1 MSHMKKHTNKN
12 SLFDKYTKTFII
24 MIVVVGLF
32 SVTVCGD
39 FVGLGQNKGSPVTLQ
54 YSFKFTEPSISLV
67 TLQKQPFSSLSIP
80 GTISMGCSVGAPR
93 LPAKPV
99 KILLPQGTILTD
111 VSISCSSKEILDLVS
126 KGIDIQEFPIVPHQK
141 QIILGSPPP
150 STFEFNQQ
158 KYTSEI
164 ALPGKLYDDVS
175 IGYCKGYAIVSFTLF
190 PVEYIP
196 SIGEV
201 SYYPEMTIF
210 LNLHDSVE
218 PNQYFRGSPDDEQWV
233 QSLVMNPAIAS
244 TYTVSQQKDEKY
256 SGGLCS
262 VSDNNGEGYGYVIIT
277 TDELYDFSET
287 YTWDD
292 LIDKKEADG
301 LHATKVT
308 VEDIIL
314 CSDYWNATS
323 LFNDTAA
330 LIREFCKDAYQDW
343 NTQYILIGGDDDG
356 SNKIERREMDS
367 AAESAV
373 ETDIYWT
380 HLDSSFNE
388 DQDTDWGEEGD
399 DGFDLYSEM
408 CSGSIPCD
416 EGIDVSNWLTK
427 SFFYEESNEINYLD
441 NAAFYGGDTTWDAEG
456 DEIIEFSAIFGTDD
470 WMGPNPY
477 GDGPYPSWLGFQW
490 GFETWNANYPA
501 LSYNLSVKWTGE
513 PPNPGWSG
521 GSTSAAI
528 NGLKNAI
535 NNDQVTLISSVAHAN
550 SGMSMDVYS
559 SNWESEYH
567 NTKPFFLT
575 DQGCHCGDMDA
586 SDDGVL
592 HSMLFHDDTELA
604 FAVVYN
610 TGYGWGNYDG
620 TNASSAIQQKGFWD
634 YLFDIANNSQSV
646 ENWQLG
652 KAHEWS
658 RDLLAPAID
667 WICDGDDGAV
677 RNTIQGCLLFGDP
690 AQRLKVPF
698 VPEHDIDV
706 SNLNIPSFIPHGETQ
721 TVTTLV
727 KNMGNNLETNLL
739 VNFTVDGTVIDSI
752 IIDSLDSFDS
762 ITVSFSWNPDYGT
775 YLVGI
780 DVAFVPNEYDYTNN
794 QVNRTVQV
802 IAAPAIDVAPSTL
815 SFLVPMGSSDSDILT
830 IANLGYAE
838 TSLAYSIVCNDGIYQ
853 WLSASPATGAVAVG
867 EFDDITVTIDTSGL
881 EQRDYE
887 GSIVISSND
896 LDDPEVVVPV
906 YLTVVYGNDMKAVS
920 LNYPTGVIPTGSYII
935 DATVQNL
942 GSYPQTGVIV
952 NCSIFEGGIGGVVLD
967 EDFSTNPTDWTITHV
982 SGTAWTWDSYD
993 QRMEHTYGYPNAGYL
1008 DSPILDCSGKTGI
1021 SLSFW
1026 HYWKADYSSEQQDGY
1041 VRGSI
1046 DGGVTFPYLI
1056 DEFHHNDP
1064 GEETAVKYYDISAWA
1079 NGQSDVMI
1087 RFDIYNYNDWYWR
1100 IDDFNVSAEI
1110 TGPLVYYA
1118 ETLIDIGQYASQN
1131 VQFSPAWNPG
1141 MGVYGVQITT
1151 LLPTDENPSNDVV
1164 ADVVSVEGPGLAYTP
1179 NSYDFGTMLVG
1190 TTGATNFNIWND
1202 GVGTLSYAL
1211 SESASWVT
1219 LSTYSGTS
1227 SGEHDPIT
1235 VTVDT
1240 TGLTSGVLYQ
1250 CDISITSDGGSGV
1263 FHVDVLVVDST
1274 TPMLDVEQTLY
1285 DRGFPIRHATDGD
1298 WAGAQSFTPTMSAIS
1313 GAEVYLRKF
1322 GTPEFDLTIELR
1334 KDSPTGTLY
1343 DTITIPTSEVGTSY
1357 SWLWCD
1363 FADTPVTAGT
1373 KYFVV
1378 IPPAPS
1384 GVTTS
1389 YGYEWAY
1396 AFGNQYDGG
1405 AFWFTR
1411 NGGGLWRDL
1420 GTMYEYAFKTY
1431 GLL

>member
-1 MSHMKKHTNKN
+1 MLATALSVMYVQSSISASPSQSTNENHMIFYRTFEEPILRTHT
-12 SLFDKYTKTFII
+12 LYEAQYTTLALCNTMAI
-24 MIVVVGLF
+24 G
-32 SVTVCGD
+32 SEP
-39 FVGLGQNKGSPVTLQ
+39 GSPT
-54 YSFKFTEPSISLV
+54 Y
-67 TLQKQPFSSLSIP
+67 
-80 GTISMGCSVGAPR
+80 
-93 LPAKPV
+93 PV
-99 KILLPQGTILTD
+99 YPMTILLPSG
-111 VSISCSSKEILDLVS
+111 
-126 KGIDIQEFPIVPHQK
+126 K
-141 QIILGSPPP
+141 QIKSIDVHPGALQQVNTAAQQIDLLSHPITPYQPSIPFGTPAPDSITYNDHVYGSSAYVPDRY
-150 STFEFNQQ
+150 F
-158 KYTSEI
+158 TSSDIE
-164 ALPGKLYDDVS
+164 
-175 IGYCKGYAIVSFTLF
+175 YCRGYAIVSLSLF
-190 PVEYIP
+190 PTKYNP
-196 SIGEV
+196 KDGELF
-201 SYYPEMTIF
+201 YADTIIIDIT
-210 LNLHDSVE
+210 LEDATSQNGMLRDNE
-218 PNQYFRGSPDDEQWV
+218 LDEQWV
-233 QSLVMNPAIAS
+233 KSLVCNPEETS
-244 TYTVSQQKDEKY
+244 SYTTDKGDTFEY
-256 SGGLCS
+256 PGGLCDPS
-262 VSDNNGEGYGYVIIT
+262 ESYDYVVIT
-277 TDELYDFSET
+277 KEFLTDYTGT
-287 YTWDD
+287 YTWADF
-292 LIDKKEADG
+292 INRKQSDG
-301 LHATKVT
+301 LATIIVS
-308 VEDIIL
+308 VEDIL
-314 CSDYWNATS
+314 ACTDYYNSTS
-323 LFNDTAA
+323 LFNDTPAR
-330 LIREFCKDAYQDW
+330 IREFLRDAYQDW
-343 NTQYILIGGDDDG
+343 GISYVLIAGDVTDGPGDTDIQRRLMSSGAESNVEAELYWSNLDSTFNDDG
-356 SNKIERREMDS
+356 DGS
-367 AAESAV
+367 
-373 ETDIYWT
+373 
-380 HLDSSFNE
+380 
-388 DQDTDWGEEGD
+388 WGEEGD
-399 DGFDLYSEM
+399 NGFDLYSELFI
-408 CSGSIPCD
+408 GSVPCD
-416 EGIDVSNWLTK
+416 EGIDLSNWMTK
-427 SFFYEESNEINYLD
+427 CFYYDDSNEKDYLE
-441 NAAFYGGDTTWDAEG
+441 NAAFYGGDTGWSCEG
-456 DEIIEFSAIFGTDD
+456 DDFIDFTIYGTDH
-470 WMGPNPY
+470 Y
-477 GDGPYPSWLGFQW
+477 YGPYQVSVWPSVMGFVQ
-490 GFETWNANYPA
+490 GFDTWNASNPGYE
-501 LSYNLSVKWTGE
+501 YNISVRWTEE
-513 PPNPGWSG
+513 PPNVGWQGGYGQGVPG
-521 GSTSAAI
+521 
-528 NGLKNAI
+528 LLNAI
-535 NNDQVTLISSVAHAN
+535 NSDNCTILNGIAHADA
-550 SGMSMDVYS
+550 SMSLDVYAS
-559 SNWESEYH
+559 SWEADYH
-567 NTKPFFLT
+567 NTKPFFIH
-575 DQGCHCGDMDA
+575 DYGCHCGEMSGA
-586 SDDGVL
+586 DDGVL
-592 HSMLFHDDTELA
+592 HSMLFHSDTELA
-604 FAVVYN
+604 FACVYN
-610 TGYGWGNYDG
+610 TGYGWGNFDES
-620 TNASSAIQQKGFWD
+620 NSSSAWQQKLFWE
-634 YLFDIANNSQSV
+634 YCFNFSNSGSID
-646 ENWQLG
+646 NWQLA
-652 KAHEWS
+652 KAHAFGK
-658 RDLLAPAID
+658 DKLAVAID
-667 WICDGDDGAV
+667 WEDTF
-677 RNTIQGCLLFGDP
+677 RENIQCSTLFGDP
-690 AQRLKVPF
+690 AQLLKIPYVPD
-698 VPEHDIDV
+698 HDILV
-706 SNLNIPSFIPHGETQ
+706 RNLEIPSIIAHSDPQ
-721 TVTTLV
+721 TVSAMV
-727 KNMGNNLETNLL
+727 RNIGNNTETNI
-739 VNFTVDGTVIDSI
+739 VVDFKIDNVVIDTTTI
-752 IIDSLDSFDS
+752 ASLSRMES
-762 ITVSFSWNPDYGT
+762 TTVSFPWNPDIGT
-775 YLVGI
+775 YLVAI
-780 DVAFVPNEYDYTNN
+780 ESQPIPDEFDLENN
-794 QVNRTVQV
+794 QVNRTVSV
-802 IAAPAIDVAPSTL
+802 VASPIIVVDPLTL
-815 SFLVPMGSSDSDILT
+815 SYMLPTEATDDDTFT
-830 IANLGYAE
+830 ITNLPAAEGACEYSISYAGNLGG
-838 TSLAYSIVCNDGIYQ
+838 SWI
-853 WLSASPATGAVAVG
+853 SASPDTGTVSIGGATIV
-867 EFDDITVTIDTSGL
+867 TVTVDSTGL
-881 EQRDYE
+881 DQGTYT
-887 GSIVISSND
+887 GYVIITSND
-896 LDDPEVVVPV
+896 VDDPEVIVSIEM
-906 YLTVVYGNDMKAVS
+906 TVVYGNDMKAVS
-920 LNYPTGVIPTGSYII
+920 LNYPTGVILSGPYTVN
-935 DATVQNL
+935 ATVQNL
-942 GSYPQTGVIV
+942 GYYPQTGVVV
-952 NCSIFEGGIGGVVLD
+952 NCSIFEGGIGGVILD

-1046 DGGVTFPYLI
+1046 DGGMTFPYLI